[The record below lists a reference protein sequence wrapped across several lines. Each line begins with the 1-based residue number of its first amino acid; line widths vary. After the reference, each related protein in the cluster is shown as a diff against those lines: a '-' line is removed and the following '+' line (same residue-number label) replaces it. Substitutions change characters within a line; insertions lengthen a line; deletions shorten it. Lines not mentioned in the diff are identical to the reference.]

1 MSELLDMAERIVAQA
16 RPGEQIEVVVGRSQS
31 TEVRAY
37 RGEVE
42 QFASATSAGLGVRVV
57 ADGRQGFAYAGTLDE
72 DVTAETLAE
81 ARDNATFASEDEWL
95 GLAEPDGVEAPV
107 LDVYRDSLA
116 SVSTAERIER
126 ALELERMVR
135 AADTRIS
142 AVESAP
148 LTASTGPQELP
159 APPVGMLST
168 SCGPTAVGRSGS
180 TRWAGCG
187 PNMSASPTRWTPV
200 TSGLRSPLCVGEY
213 RQGESP
219 RYRVDQS
226 RETSEIG
233 GGVLGA

>member
-1 MSELLDMAERIVAQA
+1 MTRRSSSRGSTGSSSRRSSNSRMWSQPATPRQRAALKANGNDDGKYYSKGRAGQTIGESVRSAGTSKP
-16 RPGEQIEVVVGRSQS
+16 RPSGRGRAGRSPLPAPAPP
-31 TEVRAY
+31 V
-37 RGEVE
+37 
-42 QFASATSAGLGVRVV
+42 AGVV
-57 ADGRQGFAYAGTLDE
+57 A
-72 DVTAETLAE
+72 
-81 ARDNATFASEDEWL
+81 
-95 GLAEPDGVEAPV
+95 
-107 LDVYRDSLA
+107 
-116 SVSTAERIER
+116 
-126 ALELERMVR
+126 
-135 AADTRIS
+135 IS

-148 LTASTGPQELP
+148 LTASTGTQELP